1 MEEVISKVGRDALD
15 KAKSEG
21 LVEIEGD
28 EVKLTQKGRN
38 TVRVVLAGG
47 VFDIIHPGHVFFLAE
62 AKKLGDFLIV
72 VVARD
77 ETARK
82 NKIVVVPAK
91 QRVRVVRALKPVD
104 AAIVGRYEDIFK
116 TLYDIKP
123 DVVVLGYDQHHLAE
137 GIEKEAERGNLRI
150 EVVKIKEKV
159 DCELSSTR
167 AILRRI
173 IELEHPLREE
183 MKKIQNKTSRN

>member
-1 MEEVISKVGRDALD
+1 VVLN
-15 KAKSEG
+15 KAITQG
-21 LVEIEGD
+21 VVEIVED
-28 EVKLTQKGRN
+28 EIKLTQKGRN
-38 TVRVVLAGG
+38 SIRVVLAGG
-47 VFDIIHPGHVFFLAE
+47 VFDIIHPGHVFFLTK
-62 AKKLGDFLIV
+62 AKELGDFLIV

-91 QRVRVVRALKPVD
+91 QRVKVVRALKPVD
-104 AAIVGRYEDIFK
+104 AAIVGKYEDIFK

-123 DVVVLGYDQHHLAE
+123 DVVALGYDQHHLAE
-137 GIEKEAERGNLRI
+137 GIEKEAERGNLKI
-150 EVVKIKEKV
+150 EFVKIKEKV

-183 MKKIQNKTSRN
+183 MKKKITRKYP